1 MSEFDA
7 RQYWDKRL
15 KQVWNLQGVG
25 MRGLSRNYNRWLYRV
40 RRAVFRRTVRGLP
53 YPLNEC
59 DVLDV
64 GSGTGFY
71 INLWRRLGARRV
83 TGVDIADSAVQQ
95 LSEKY
100 PDVRFQQADIGAEKP
115 FDNESFDIVSAFDI
129 LFHIVD
135 DQKYEA
141 AISNTHA
148 MLRPGGMF
156 VFTENFVHGG
166 RRASMKHF
174 VNRNVDDIERMLDE
188 AGFQL
193 VRRRPAFALMLG
205 PVDSPRPARRKMWM
219 KVVQPLSKNKYS
231 GNVVGAVLYPIERLL
246 TRILPESDTTEI
258 MVCRKRYA
266 DEPSSRTSARAKRVP
281 KRVRE
286 ANR

>member
-1 MSEFDA
+1 MLRCTARDKIGSTVADSDECNYGADELGEEGNSMSEFDA

-115 FDNESFDIVSAFDI
+115 FDNESFDIVSA
-129 LFHIVD
+129 
-135 DQKYEA
+135 
-141 AISNTHA
+141 
-148 MLRPGGMF
+148 
-156 VFTENFVHGG
+156 
-166 RRASMKHF
+166 
-174 VNRNVDDIERMLDE
+174 
-188 AGFQL
+188 
-193 VRRRPAFALMLG
+193 
-205 PVDSPRPARRKMWM
+205 
-219 KVVQPLSKNKYS
+219 
-231 GNVVGAVLYPIERLL
+231 
-246 TRILPESDTTEI
+246 
-258 MVCRKRYA
+258 
-266 DEPSSRTSARAKRVP
+266 
-281 KRVRE
+281 
-286 ANR
+286 